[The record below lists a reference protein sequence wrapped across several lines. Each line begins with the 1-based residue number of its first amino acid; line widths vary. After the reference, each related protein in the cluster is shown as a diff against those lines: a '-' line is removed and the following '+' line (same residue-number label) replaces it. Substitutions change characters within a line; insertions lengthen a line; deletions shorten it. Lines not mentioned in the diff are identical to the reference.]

1 MSRWEEKNQTII
13 NYSCMNAG
21 AEVRIDCK
29 FKLAS
34 PRTAEQ
40 ISFSANR
47 TTNRN
52 GVYKM
57 DIPSV
62 DGINCAKEAQFLN
75 TCRASLIKSISPAC
89 NVPAFVSTSN
99 EFSVKSKEANL
110 CIYSLY
116 ALSFK
121 PSKKDLALCGK

>member
-1 MSRWEEKNQTII
+1 MGVYNFFTLKETETQSDGN
-13 NYSCMNAG
+13 
-21 AEVRIDCK
+21 
-29 FKLAS
+29 F
-34 PRTAEQ
+34 P
-40 ISFSANR
+40 ISHQPLPETR
-47 TTNRN
+47 EGLMTTNRN

-75 TCRASLIKSISPAC
+75 TCRASLIRSTSPAC

-121 PSKKDLALCGK
+121 PSKKDLKLCGK